1 MKTLIQKLYKKIE
14 AYFVSRWWE
23 RKIDQEMK
31 DAYRESGMLIDQHIS
46 KDHRLAIGFEALQNP
61 KSCKYSV
68 TVFDGDFGRITYS
81 GEGQGDDNRILRQF
95 IANYSR
101 GMRQMHK
108 GFRRKNKLIR
118 SLRRKLSQSLLEAF
132 NAGGWMN
139 EPMLTQWL
147 RGKGVTQG
155 KRLKYHNETD
165 GQVHYEL
172 VHHSGERFEVNAN
185 SWDYRTFGPAV
196 EWALQVDKRH
206 G

>member
-1 MKTLIQKLYKKIE
+1 MKALLKKCYKKIE

-23 RKIDQEMK
+23 RKINQEMEEIYK
-31 DAYRESGMLIDQHIS
+31 DQGVFCDQHIT
-46 KDHRLAIGFEALQNP
+46 KDHRLAIGFETLRKP
-61 KSCKYSV
+61 SYVKHFIDIYDSDY
-68 TVFDGDFGRITYS
+68 GRITYS
-81 GEGQGDDNRILRQF
+81 GEGQGDANRILRQF

-147 RGKGVTQG
+147 IWKGVTQG